1 MTDLMNRNVLCPLY
15 RYKYVA
21 GVGRERMSRKKC
33 IVYDVVHSFE
43 YRISVSFGIPFIRL
57 DDFVL
62 DIGSYRIFVYGGT
75 HGSTY
80 CLCRFYA

>member
-1 MTDLMNRNVLCPLY
+1 MLPGWEEKGCP
-15 RYKYVA
+15 
-21 GVGRERMSRKKC
+21 EKKC

-43 YRISVSFGIPFIRL
+43 YRISVSFGIPFIRR
-57 DDFVL
+57 DDFGL
-62 DIGSYRIFVYGGT
+62 DIGAFRIFVYGGT